1 MVLTALMAQ
10 SPSNPKLWRKSTAG
24 TDPVFEET
32 VEKLRQA
39 QLKKR
44 GDTSIRGAGPL
55 IGESPRFVFLN
66 YQFP

>member
-1 MVLTALMAQ
+1 MAQ

-24 TDPVFEET
+24 TDPVFEKT

-44 GDTSIRGAGPL
+44 GDTSIRGSDPPVAS
-55 IGESPRFVFLN
+55 ISTF
-66 YQFP
+66 